1 MGHVW
6 LIGMMGSGKST
17 VGRLVADRLGRPFYD
32 IDDVVEQTGRASIAE
47 IFGLEGEIG
56 FREREKRAAADVAT
70 RPAGVV
76 ATGGG
81 IVLDP
86 DNVATMRSSGKT
98 VLLAVD
104 PEVLSRRIGD
114 SEDRPLLTDGE
125 DERLHTIAMER
136 DERYRSSA
144 DAVVD
149 ATGSI
154 DAVVTDVEAAC
165 RES

>member
-17 VGRLVADRLGRPFYD
+17 VGRLVAGRLGRPFYD
-32 IDDVVEQTGRASIAE
+32 IDDLVEQTGRASIAE
-47 IFGLEGEIG
+47 LLALEGEPR
-56 FREREKRAAADVAT
+56 FREREKRAVAEVVT

-86 DNVATMRSSGKT
+86 DNVAMMRSSGKT

-104 PEVLSRRIGD
+104 PDVLSRRIVD
-114 SEDRPLLTDGE
+114 TDDRPLLTDGK
-125 DERLHTIAMER
+125 DERLHTIALER
-136 DERYRSSA
+136 AERYRSSA
-144 DAVVD
+144 DVVVD

-154 DAVVTDVEAAC
+154 DAVVTDVEAVC
-165 RES
+165 SES

>member
-47 IFGLEGEIG
+47 IFGLEGELG
-56 FREREKRAAADVAT
+56 FREREKRAVADVAV

-86 DNVATMRSSGKT
+86 DNVAIMRSSGRT

-114 SEDRPLLTDGE
+114 SEDRPLLTDGK
-125 DERLHTIAMER
+125 DERLHTIALER
-136 DERYRSSA
+136 AERYRSSA

-154 DAVVTDVEAAC
+154 DTVVADVEAAC